1 MHELVDYG
9 LVLEHLGPLL
19 PAANLNAG
27 ENSNLNLNIRV
38 IVSIIAFITC
48 AALNFEELGDA
59 KPAGDQVHECGHHW

>member
-27 ENSNLNLNIRV
+27 EHSNLRGNIRV
-38 IVSIIAFITC
+38 IVSVIAFITC

-59 KPAGDQVHECGHHW
+59 KPAGAQVHECGHRW